1 MYYLQSRYYDPVVGR
16 FVNGDEVEI
25 ALLDL
30 QSPLEYN
37 YFVYCRNN
45 PINDLDLSGFVSLNS
60 VFSKIKD
67 FLNKTINKIK
77 NFISKNIFTYEKRKR
92 LLSLKTSTMAFAI
105 DVAIAYIVRK
115 IIYSALKTSMSLLL
129 RVSAIRKTFI
139 NTLFNFFL
147 YDKLGKW
154 VLWFLAQIGFI
165 IAGKP
170 GVIGTV
176 ASNVF
181 SGYLEKILS
190 AKNVVLGKA
199 YSLISSFSS
208 IGGIIGLFLDVMDA
222 KLDGWFRVKV

>member
-1 MYYLQSRYYDPVVGR
+1 MYYLQSRYYDPAVGR
-16 FVNGDEVEI
+16 FVNGDDGEI
-25 ALLDL
+25 VLLG
-30 QSPLEYN
+30 LESSLDYN
-37 YFVYCRNN
+37 YFTYCQNS

-67 FLNKTINKIK
+67 FLNKIVNKIK
-77 NFISKNIFTYEKRKR
+77 NFISKNIFNYEKRKR
-92 LLSLKTSTMAFAI
+92 LLSLKTSTMALAI

-115 IIYSALKTSMSLLL
+115 VIYNALKTSMSLLL
-129 RVSAIRKTFI
+129 RISAIRKTFI

-147 YDKLGKW
+147 YDKLGKLLLW
-154 VLWFLAQIGFI
+154 VLAQIGFL

-176 ASNVF
+176 ASNAF
-181 SGYLEKILS
+181 SGFLEKILS
-190 AKNVVLGKA
+190 TKNIVLGKA

-208 IGGIIGLFLDVMDA
+208 IGGIIGLFLDIMDA